1 MLLRKLILW
10 SYRTEEDS
18 KDIVEFFIY
27 YCYVT
32 TYLFT
37 LCSSMAVWYQNLYSA
52 LFSCQHTCRLFDF
65 LVIDKALVDL
75 LRVIFSAYVQ
85 AVL

>member
-1 MLLRKLILW
+1 
-10 SYRTEEDS
+10 
-18 KDIVEFFIY
+18 
-27 YCYVT
+27 
-32 TYLFT
+32 
-37 LCSSMAVWYQNLYSA
+37 MAVWYQNLYSA